1 MDITE
6 KTLKL
11 QALELSLEDL
21 DNIIRNMKENN
32 YPDEQLQ
39 EYLKKRFNT
48 WNEIHKVKNA

>member
-11 QALELSLEDL
+11 QALELTLEDL
-21 DNIIRNMKENN
+21 DNIIKNMKENN

>member
-11 QALELSLEDL
+11 QALELTLEDL
-21 DNIIRNMKENN
+21 DNIIKNMKENN

-48 WNEIHKVKNA
+48 WNEIYKVKNA